1 MQLAHQ
7 LDPVL
12 HAAKI
17 PRYRIH
23 IRVRHEPLRRAGR
36 GHVVLDIV
44 NARDFD
50 VGGRHDLPAVA
61 VDDAVFQPN
70 AVLRLPQPGEFLNC
84 ARRFFGKRV
93 CDLVVHI
100 HNELSGFA
108 LMQIHVFLR
117 RDVLRHILVH
127 VQMIGRKI
135 RHDRNIR
142 RLRHAH
148 ELERRELHDGNIAR
162 VHFLRPRQ
170 KRRSNVAAEPDGVAR
185 VL

>member
-1 MQLAHQ
+1 MQLPHQ
-7 LDPVL
+7 LNPVL

-36 GHVVLDIV
+36 GHVVLDIM

-50 VGGRHDLPAVA
+50 VGGGHNLPAVA

-70 AVLRLPQPGEFLNC
+70 AVLRPAKPGKFLYR

-93 CDLVVHI
+93 CDLVVHV
-100 HNELSGFA
+100 HNELAGFA
-108 LMQIHVFLR
+108 LMQIHIFLR
-117 RDVLRHILVH
+117 CDILGHILVH
-127 VQMIGRKI
+127 VQMIRREI
-135 RHDRNIR
+135 RHDRDIR
-142 RLRHAH
+142 RLRHTH